1 MAFNLEEFLKEKSTA
16 LQNFLKKDDQEEEE
30 RSSVEQLTDFQEA
43 KEAADK
49 ALSEED
55 KKIQSMEDTT
65 ETESIEKILEK
76 QSQKE
81 KEKSKEKDLEEKLAD
96 IEKVIST
103 FGSKTNLGSSTE
115 DPFKGTKFSLNKPID
130 FQTQVAKNYIA
141 PYLQQPTSQSDR
153 IALLFESLK
162 KQNLI

>member
-1 MAFNLEEFLKEKSTA
+1 MLEFLKEKGEA
-16 LQNFLKKDDQEEEE
+16 LKNFLDKDDEEKKEK
-30 RSSVEQLTDFQEA
+30 SSVEKLIDFQEA

-55 KKIQSMEDTT
+55 KKIQSMEDTS
-65 ETESIEKILEK
+65 ETESIEQILD
-76 QSQKE
+76 KE
-81 KEKSKEKDLEEKLAD
+81 SAKKEEKSKEKDLDDKLAD

-103 FGSKTNLGSSTE
+103 FGSETDLGTPS
-115 DPFKGTKFSLNKPID
+115 DPFKDTKFELNKPID

-141 PYLQQPTSQSDR
+141 PYLTEPTSQGDR
-153 IALLFESLK
+153 IKLLFESLK

>member
-1 MAFNLEEFLKEKSTA
+1 MLEFLKEKGEA
-16 LQNFLKKDDQEEEE
+16 LKNFLDKDDDEEKKEK
-30 RSSVEQLTDFQEA
+30 SSVEKLIDFQEA

-55 KKIQSMEDTT
+55 KKIQSMDDTS
-65 ETESIEKILEK
+65 ETQSIEQILEEESAK
-76 QSQKE
+76 KE
-81 KEKSKEKDLEEKLAD
+81 EKSKEKDLDEKLAD

-103 FGSKTNLGSSTE
+103 FGNKTNLGTAT
-115 DPFKGTKFSLNKPID
+115 DPFKGTKFELNKPID
-130 FQTQVAKNYIA
+130 FQTKVASNYIA
-141 PYLQQPTSQSDR
+141 PYLQQPTSQGDR